1 MGKSCYLT
9 IRIDPEVKADA
20 GKLFN
25 KLGITTTD
33 AVTMFL
39 HKALITGGLPF
50 SVNDSASDHL
60 DHTSNNK
67 HL

>member
-9 IRIDPEVKADA
+9 IRIDPEIKEDA

-50 SVNDSASDHL
+50 SVNDSPTVLSESTL
-60 DHTSNNK
+60 KENRS
-67 HL
+67 